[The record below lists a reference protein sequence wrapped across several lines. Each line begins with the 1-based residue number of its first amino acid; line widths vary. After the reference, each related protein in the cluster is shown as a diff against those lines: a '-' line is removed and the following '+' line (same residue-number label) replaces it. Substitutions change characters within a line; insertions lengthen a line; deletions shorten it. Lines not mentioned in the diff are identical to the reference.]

1 MSYSLAPIDLLYKEV
16 SGSNKDP
23 FELVMKLSSI
33 NFEQNH
39 STIGPDTSF
48 TTDWAFDL
56 TLEKNGSSPFATF
69 EELAGLLNTSGFS
82 FTATDA
88 KAQVTQFVEGKANKG
103 GSDAGIF
110 IHGQIRLAFE
120 DLGKK
125 KPFYSQGLQ
134 VLAVARN
141 DQENDPFSFVWE
153 VKVKFVV
160 NTGKIDSDVY
170 FPKLETPTPSR
181 SSNPLSLSKSDG
193 FNNWL
198 RLNRELLVTSDLSSS
213 MGKTSADVTESIEQ
227 LANTLATNLK
237 GPFRTQLIRSGGI
250 NTYDVALWALIR
262 KGTDELSFDKYAK
275 FMNFLFCGGNDYTPA
290 GNLYGGIKR
299 LTNQRQLPFMHTD
312 AYRAVKVATEAFLM
326 VNCSV
331 KNPFDASDI
340 DDIVNNVRIIDGI
353 PDEDALNRYY
363 NDRYKVPVE
372 GLKEPIIP
380 YLAVIRR
387 KMQSEDIKFN
397 SLDSALEEYIRSSG
411 KPASDECFGLINEK
425 LTKPCFLELIWS
437 YWHEESM
444 MVQGLHAICR
454 RFQNI
459 RGTRGLEPLANL
471 EIDPLRP
478 LNNLLWGYIQDH
490 QHRLSV
496 RRRAYEY
503 SHHYGI
509 SLKGDA
515 TKGMNFADP
524 RSRFIEALH
533 TLLNLASRF
542 YKQADDVTVV
552 PDGFPVLNG
561 LRETHLILSEGAGN
575 QYGDLPSTSRAEML
589 MEQWLLARPEFRE
602 FLPSRAMVAYPEPW
616 MDRVAALNQV
626 LGYTNTSVLHFN
638 YLAVFGEKIL
648 LSIRFGNWADPAISS
663 HNAANWA
670 HFWRKEI
677 QGYIHAYRAV
687 TGVDLSADNG
697 QQRIDV
703 LQPSVH
709 LFRRLQ
715 EQRQAKLRGTNR
727 ANMASR

>member
-1 MSYSLAPIDLLYKEV
+1 MSYALAPIGLLYQEGPRSK
-16 SGSNKDP
+16 KDP
-23 FELVMKLSSI
+23 FKLVMNLSSI
-33 NFEQNH
+33 NFELNQ
-39 STIGPDTSF
+39 SSIGPNTSF
-48 TTDWAFDL
+48 TTDWAFNL
-56 TLEKNGSSPFATF
+56 TLEKNGSSPFNTF
-69 EELAGLLNTSGFS
+69 EGLSKLLQKSGFN

-88 KAQVTQFVEGKANKG
+88 KAQVTEFVEGKANKG
-103 GSDAGIF
+103 VAGVF
-110 IHGQIRLAFE
+110 IHSQIRLAFE
-120 DLGKK
+120 DLTKINA
-125 KPFYSQGLQ
+125 FNSQGLQ
-134 VLAVARN
+134 VLAVAQN
-141 DQENDPFSFVWE
+141 AQENDPFSFVWE
-153 VKVKFVV
+153 VKVKFNA
-160 NTGKIDSDVY
+160 NTLQTVSDVY
-170 FPKLETPTPSR
+170 FPQLVTPTP
-181 SSNPLSLSKSDG
+181 SNPLSLLNSDSS
-193 FNNWL
+193 NSWL
-198 RLNRELLVTSDLSSS
+198 RLNRELLVTSDPSSS

-227 LANTLATNLK
+227 LANTLASNLK
-237 GPFRTQLIRSGGI
+237 GTFRTQLIRSGGVS
-250 NTYDVALWALIR
+250 TYDVALWALIR

-275 FMNFLFCGGNDYTPA
+275 FMNFLFCGGNDYSPN
-290 GNLYGGIKR
+290 GDLSDGIKR
-299 LTNQRQLPFMHTD
+299 LSNQRQLPFMHID
-312 AYRAVKVATEAFLM
+312 AYRAIKIATEAFLM

-331 KNPFDASDI
+331 KNIFDSSDI

-353 PDEDALNRYY
+353 PDEDALNDYY
-363 NDRYKVPVE
+363 NNRYKVPVK
-372 GLKEPIIP
+372 GLSDPIIP

-387 KMQSEDIKFN
+387 KMQSEDIKFI
-397 SLDSALEEYIRSSG
+397 SLDTALDKYIQSG
-411 KPASDECFGLINEK
+411 KSSSDECFGLINEK

-459 RGTRGLEPLANL
+459 RGTGGLEPLANL

-478 LNNLLWGYIQDH
+478 LNNLLWGYIQDY

-503 SHHYGI
+503 NHHYGI

-515 TKGMNFADP
+515 TRGMNFADP

-533 TLLNLASRF
+533 TLLNLVSRF

-602 FLPSRAMVAYPEPW
+602 FLPTRAMIAYPEPW

-697 QQRIDV
+697 QQRVDV

-715 EQRQAKLRGTNR
+715 EQRQAKTQG
-727 ANMASR
+727 ASRAKIASR

>member
-1 MSYSLAPIDLLYKEV
+1 MSYPLAPIDLHYHKV
-16 SGSNKDP
+16 SGKSTFDL
-23 FELVMKLSSI
+23 FMKLSSI
-33 NFEQNH
+33 NFELNQASIGQN
-39 STIGPDTSF
+39 TSF
-48 TTDWAFDL
+48 TTDWAFKL
-56 TLEKNGSSPFATF
+56 TLEKNDSSPFTTF
-69 EELAGLLNTSGFS
+69 EELTEGLEESGFAFS
-82 FTATDA
+82 ATDV
-88 KAQVTQFVEGKANKG
+88 KAQVTEFIEGKANRG
-103 GSDAGIF
+103 GAGVF
-110 IHGQIRLAFE
+110 LHSQIELIFE
-120 DLGKK
+120 DLNRVNVFDSK
-125 KPFYSQGLQ
+125 GLQ
-134 VLAVARN
+134 VLAVAQN

-153 VKVKFVV
+153 VKVKFNA
-160 NTGKIDSDVY
+160 NTGQSGSDIY
-170 FPKLETPTPSR
+170 FPKLVTPTNTKNP
-181 SSNPLSLSKSDG
+181 NPLSLLNPDG

-198 RLNRELLVTSDLSSS
+198 RLNRELLVTSDSSSS
-213 MGKTSADVTESIEQ
+213 MRKASADVTESIEQ
-227 LANTLATNLK
+227 MANTLATNLK

-275 FMNFLFCGGNDYTPA
+275 FMDFLFCGGKDYIPNGHTRDE
-290 GNLYGGIKR
+290 IER
-299 LTNQRQLPFMHTD
+299 LSNHRQLPFMHID
-312 AYRAVKVATEAFLM
+312 AYRAVKIATEAFLM

-331 KNPFDASDI
+331 KNTFDPSDI
-340 DDIVNNVRIIDGI
+340 EDIVNNVRIIDGI
-353 PDEDALNRYY
+353 PDEKALNDYY
-363 NDRYKVPVE
+363 DNRYKVPVA
-372 GLKEPIIP
+372 GLKDPIIP

-397 SLDSALEEYIRSSG
+397 SLDSALDQYIQSG
-411 KPASDECFGLINEK
+411 QSATDKCFGLINEK

-459 RGTRGLEPLANL
+459 RGTGGLEPLANL

-478 LNNLLWGYIQDH
+478 LNNLLWGYIQDY

-503 SHHYGI
+503 NHLYGI

-515 TKGMNFADP
+515 TRGMNFADP
-524 RSRFIEALH
+524 RSRFIEAFH

-602 FLPSRAMVAYPEPW
+602 FLPTRAMVAYPEPW

-626 LGYTNTSVLHFN
+626 LGHTNTSVLHFN

-648 LSIRFGNWADPAISS
+648 LSIRFGNWADPATSS

-697 QQRIDV
+697 QQRVDA

-715 EQRQAKLRGTNR
+715 EQRQAKAQGINR
-727 ANMASR
+727 AKIASR